1 QVGTLVVV
9 VLKAKNL
16 PDKHVVSKQN
26 PYTKITYDGQTLITA
41 VDKRGGQHPVWDE
54 ELRFTVHV
62 DAPTLAEDGSVITP
76 GLPTSMDISLWANE
90 GDHADLLGGTVI
102 DVADTLKRG
111 EFDEWIPLY
120 RNDTQR
126 GDVFLEMTYFSAL
139 PPSLGR

>member
-1 QVGTLVVV
+1 MSLPPSIDASPAEVRQPTRAQTLPGRLPRRQVGTLVVV

-62 DAPTLAEDGSVITP
+62 DAPT
-76 GLPTSMDISLWANE
+76 
-90 GDHADLLGGTVI
+90 
-102 DVADTLKRG
+102 
-111 EFDEWIPLY
+111 
-120 RNDTQR
+120 
-126 GDVFLEMTYFSAL
+126 
-139 PPSLGR
+139 